1 MSRNVCENRR
11 NSNNLHFSH
20 QKQNRNLQILQTLIG
35 IFLNSYYIIMKR
47 RTV

>member
-1 MSRNVCENRR
+1 MSRNACENRR
-11 NSNNLHFSH
+11 NGNNLHFSH